1 VSRGLLRLWATFRKS
16 KYGGSNG
23 AAGSNGLEN
32 MGRRA
37 RGVRNVAASDRKL
50 FRAPCN
56 DRFGLRRILATKRF
70 HQEQVKQE
78 SVGLS
83 VHHQCRPRSHER
95 PAGPLGRR
103 HQRPRRPPQSKS
115 PVEAL
120 RQIKVAGG
128 PLTKDAQRYLHIHQT
143 YNGTVTAPF
152 NSSMGEIQATC
163 FWNTYPRFQDTNNLS
178 LTVFIQY
185 SNFKILFPGDLE
197 RDGWDALLEQ
207 PYFVRMLAGTDVLVA
222 SHHGREN
229 GFNPRIFNYFTP
241 SAVVVSDK
249 PICHDTQRMVPD
261 YRAVVRDRGVRV
273 ATTMKDRHVLTTR
286 RDGSITFFVDET
298 TYRIETEHKG

>member
-1 VSRGLLRLWATFRKS
+1 MEVQMTLHGQMVLKIWDVEHGACAMLQHQIGNYFGRLAMIDSGCTGSWRPSAFIKNKLNRNQLDYLYITNADQDHMSDLQGLWD
-16 KYGGSNG
+16 
-23 AAGSNGLEN
+23 AGIN
-32 MGRRA
+32 
-37 RGVRNVAASDRKL
+37 VPVVHRNPS
-50 FRAPCN
+50 P
-56 DRFGLRRILATKRF
+56 
-70 HQEQVKQE
+70 
-78 SVGLS
+78 
-83 VHHQCRPRSHER
+83 
-95 PAGPLGRR
+95 
-103 HQRPRRPPQSKS
+103 

-152 NSSMGEIQATC
+152 NSSMGGIQATC
-163 FWNTYPRFQDTNNLS
+163 FWNTYPKFQDTNNLS

-185 SNFKILFPGDLE
+185 SNFKILFPGDIE
-197 RDGWDALLEQ
+197 QDGWDALLEQ
-207 PYFVRMLAGTDVLVA
+207 PYFARTLAGTDVLVA